1 MRLGLGLV
9 LVAAL
14 ASGCGGNDAG
24 RDRAR
29 ADYGAYR
36 AAEDERTGVEKE
48 LRQAVSEIGAAASE
62 RDRKGV
68 IAAATR
74 GETAA
79 AEIHRLLAREL
90 DAATGLA
97 AFEPTAEAGTRLAAG
112 LRITRR
118 GLIAVEN
125 ELAIAHEDPF
135 LDDERNVAEIGR
147 LARQVVILSREGEF
161 AIRRADRAIA
171 LELGLE
177 PRPDSML
184 DDGDG

>member
-1 MRLGLGLV
+1 VRLAVV

-14 ASGCGGNDAG
+14 ASGCGGDDAD

-29 ADYGAYR
+29 ADYRAYR
-36 AAEDERTGVEKE
+36 AAEDDRTALEHD
-48 LRQAVSEIGAAASE
+48 LRRAISAIGAAASE
-62 RDRKGV
+62 RDRAGV

-74 GETAA
+74 GDAAA
-79 AEIHRLLAREL
+79 AEIYRLLAREL

-97 AFEPTAEAGTRLAAG
+97 AFEPTSGDGRRLAAG
-112 LRITRR
+112 VRLTRR
-118 GLIAVEN
+118 RLQAVEN

-135 LDDERNVAEIGR
+135 LDDERNVAEIRR
-147 LARQVVILSREGEF
+147 LARQVVILSRDGEL
-161 AIRRADRAIA
+161 AIRRADREIA

-184 DDGDG
+184 DKGDG